1 MLDNEEAFSVDLEK
15 KETVW
20 RLPQFKDLANVE
32 AAGALR
38 FMQVCKNPPDVRVYP
53 EDQVEFGKSNILI
66 CFMDNFFPPV
76 LNVSWYRNGELVSE
90 GVSDTDFYHKT
101 NYRFR
106 RFSYLVFTPEVG
118 DIYSCHVE
126 HWGLEEPLN
135 KFWEPDEPPSTSEV
149 TGTVVCAFGLA
160 LGLIG
165 VAIGT
170 ILLIKGMKRNQNTRR
185 MHRGD
190 PVVILQSLPDEEK
203 LSKMSEILQSP
214 ALAVL
219 LFFLI
224 SVACVSVCVCLSMSV
239 FVSLPHCL

>member
-1 MLDNEEAFSVDLEK
+1 VESEHTLSQTGFCQTGHPNGDYNFMLDNEEAFSVDLEE

-20 RLPQFKDLANVE
+20 RLPQFKDLAQVQ
-32 AAGALR
+32 AARALEN
-38 FMQVCKNPPDVRVYP
+38 MQVCKTNLDIIKKAVNKTLADNDPPDVRVYP

-135 KFWEPDEPPSTSEV
+135 KFWEPDEPPSTPEV
-149 TGTVVCAFGLA
+149 TGTVVFAFGLA

-170 ILLIKGMKRNQNTRR
+170 ILLTKGMKRNQNTRR
-185 MHRGD
+185 
-190 PVVILQSLPDEEK
+190 QNT
-203 LSKMSEILQSP
+203 
-214 ALAVL
+214 
-219 LFFLI
+219 F
-224 SVACVSVCVCLSMSV
+224 
-239 FVSLPHCL
+239 